1 MVHHDSWKLGASPF
15 HCETKRF
22 VRVGTG
28 WKEGIYS
35 GRIKLKVKWAT
46 QDLVVFCSQHM
57 PSALLTNSHDRIEM
71 NTSQLTL
78 RTSRQVGNSLVFVK
92 KAERYDLTLQYCK
105 QLLVRACSRRQT
117 ERIRPYKMSIS
128 KTQTLFKDLKTNN
141 YVQYNRDLTQHRR
154 RQRKGTRQY
163 LNEFAFS
170 QTLWRLFQLA

>member
-1 MVHHDSWKLGASPF
+1 MVNSCHAFGWYDHDSWKLGASPF

-46 QDLVVFCSQHM
+46 QDLFVFCSQHM

-92 KAERYDLTLQYCK
+92 KAERYNFTLHYCK
-105 QLLVRACSRRQT
+105 RLLVQACSRRKT

-128 KTQTLFKDLKTNN
+128 KTQTLFKDLKTKL
-141 YVQYNRDLTQHRR
+141 R
-154 RQRKGTRQY
+154 
-163 LNEFAFS
+163 A
-170 QTLWRLFQLA
+170 

>member
-1 MVHHDSWKLGASPF
+1 
-15 HCETKRF
+15 
-22 VRVGTG
+22 
-28 WKEGIYS
+28 
-35 GRIKLKVKWAT
+35 
-46 QDLVVFCSQHM
+46 M

-128 KTQTLFKDLKTNN
+128 KTQTLFKDLKTKL
-141 YVQYNRDLTQHRR
+141 R
-154 RQRKGTRQY
+154 
-163 LNEFAFS
+163 A
-170 QTLWRLFQLA
+170 